1 MIGLT
6 VAVVVTVIFF
16 CKPTRTTRGVINYTK
31 GCARAWRDLFV
42 EVTNKKDNG

>member
-6 VAVVVTVIFF
+6 VTVVVVVIFF
-16 CKPTRTTRGVINYTK
+16 AKPTPTVRWTINYTK

-42 EVTNKKDNG
+42 EVGTNNKKD